1 MIIVELKVIPLG
13 TKSAS
18 VSSFVAK
25 AVGALKE
32 AGIKPELTAMGTVF
46 ETESMEKALE
56 GIKKAHQAVF
66 SEGAD
71 RVVTLAEI
79 DERRDKAGGISQKI
93 ESVQKKVSE

>member
-1 MIIVELKVIPLG
+1 MLVVELKVIPIG

-25 AVGALKE
+25 AVKALEKE
-32 AGIKPELTAMGTVF
+32 GIKPKTTAMGSIF
-46 ETESMEKALE
+46 ETETIESALE

-66 SEGAD
+66 SEGAN

-79 DERRDKAGGISQKI
+79 DERKDKPGSIEQK
-93 ESVQKKVSE
+93 EKSVQKKIT